1 MTGAAPASPT
11 RVLVVE
17 DDAANAF
24 VVGEMLLVLGY
35 APEVARD
42 GVQAVEK
49 ACAERFGI
57 ILMDIEMPRMDG
69 LAATEAI
76 RKAEA
81 SVGHAACPVVGMS
94 GHKTTG
100 VRHLCERAGM
110 TGYLTKPFTLD
121 MLLQALEDAR
131 NDAGSGGDHRAG
143 ADTAADDR

>member
-1 MTGAAPASPT
+1 MTVSPT

-17 DDAANAF
+17 DDDVNAF
-24 VVGEMLLVLGY
+24 VVEEMLLALGY
-35 APEVARD
+35 DPEVARD
-42 GVQAVEK
+42 GHQAVDK
-49 ACAERFGI
+49 ACGERFGI

-81 SVGHAACPVVGMS
+81 GAGHAACPVVGMS
-94 GHKTTG
+94 GHKTAG
-100 VRHLCERAGM
+100 VRRLCELAGM

-131 NDAGSGGDHRAG
+131 NDAGTGGDHRAG